1 LLDLE
6 QSAPLLRLEPHARY
20 TRSKEE
26 QVTLTLEITA
36 SSVGSPGSPIH
47 VFSQQG
53 GTIGR
58 ANSSSWVLPHGT
70 VSLHHALITWEDG
83 VFYIRDTESRNG
95 VAINSPESE
104 LIPNKPYPLK
114 TGDRIYIEPY
124 EIRVLIDAPEQHR
137 SPFADEFLDDPLTPQ
152 SVSSMPAVG
161 PLAKAGGHDELDPLK
176 YLDPVPPSKP
186 GRKKEKAPKL
196 ADDPLDAYYVPPP
209 MAPVP
214 SPPDPPND
222 AIPPPGWD
230 PLATP
235 APRSAPPAPAIRP
248 VRPRVA
254 PDRVPPRKPP
264 SPFADDA
271 SSDATGQFLPP
282 EVVRPTGPAPAIP
295 VEPVR
300 VPSQEIAGP
309 AADLDLSALLA
320 GAGIPT
326 AALTPELARTLGKI
340 LRVVVSGLMD
350 VLQSRQ
356 EIKQEFGMYHTLF
369 RAKGNNPLKF
379 STDVKDALH
388 NLFVKQNPAYLTP
401 VDAFADAF
409 DDLRDH
415 QLAMLAGMRA
425 GFEAMLAEFDP
436 NHLQQEFERQPGKAG
451 LPLIPA
457 KLRYW
462 DLYRD
467 RAGEMMKDQEAA
479 FSRLFG
485 DNFKRAYEEQFR
497 QLKAQR
503 GSRTAGDAEGREE
516 G

>member
-1 LLDLE
+1 M
-6 QSAPLLRLEPHARY
+6 
-20 TRSKEE
+20 
-26 QVTLTLEITA
+26 TLTLEITA
-36 SSVGSPGSPIH
+36 SSVGSPGLPVH

-58 ANSSSWVLPHGT
+58 ASSSTWVLPHGT

-83 VFYIRDTESRNG
+83 VFYIRDTDSRNG
-95 VAINSPESE
+95 VAVNSPESE
-104 LIPNKPYPLK
+104 LVPNRPYPLK

-124 EIRVLIDAPEQHR
+124 EIRVLIDSPGQHR
-137 SPFADEFLDDPLTPQ
+137 SSFADEFLDDPLTPQ

-161 PLAKAGGHDELDPLK
+161 ALAEAGGNDELDPLR
-176 YLDPVPPSKP
+176 YLDPVPPSRPARRKDKTPKP
-186 GRKKEKAPKL
+186 
-196 ADDPLDAYYVPPP
+196 ADDPLDAHYVPSA
-209 MAPVP
+209 MAPDP
-214 SPPDPPND
+214 SPSDPPGD

-235 APRSAPPAPAIRP
+235 APRIAPPAPAIP
-248 VRPRVA
+248 APRS
-254 PDRVPPRKPP
+254 RIGSGKVPARKQP
-264 SPFADDA
+264 SSFADDP

-282 EVVRPTGPAPAIP
+282 EVVRPAGPAPAISA
-295 VEPVR
+295 EPVR
-300 VPSQEIAGP
+300 APSQELARP

-326 AALTPELARTLGKI
+326 AAMTPELARTLGKI

-356 EIKQEFGMYHTLF
+356 DIKQEFGMYHTLF

-457 KLRYW
+457 RLRYW